1 MPNILKK
8 YIFCVILSLTIST
21 SLCFILNFQ
30 CSLHILY
37 FILLCCVINV
47 YVVLH
52 IAKRHI
58 DRENEERENKL
69 IKQIEHS
76 SNHLATIMCN
86 LPLVAYITDTEC
98 RFITGNSEAI
108 KFFEAE
114 ENIEKLRN
122 PETVFDK
129 DTLEMIREEN
139 KLIIQTKEPFVTD
152 KIVRLKSGKQNWFN
166 IRKVPIFN
174 DTYEVKGF
182 VIFGRNI
189 DIEKAAQKQRE
200 TYISTLSHDLKIP
213 TLAQI
218 RALELLV
225 DGNLGKVNKMQ
236 KEVLNLTLDSCRYMY
251 DMLST
256 LLSTYKYE
264 NKDISLTYEK
274 IQVMKLMDEC
284 FHKYVKSMHHKNIH
298 IKVKAKEKFFTVYAD
313 KSQIKKAFENLI
325 DHCISSAYENTEI
338 VCAIKKTGNGK
349 NVFLSLGFESP
360 YISSENIENLFKR
373 YSTAAEK
380 MGKVGSGLGLYL
392 AKQIINA
399 HNGVIYAESKE
410 SNYNIYNIELPCINE
425 CKISAIAC

>member
-1 MPNILKK
+1 MPNLAKSYIL
-8 YIFCVILSLTIST
+8 CVTSSLIIST
-21 SLCFILNFQ
+21 SLCFILNFE
-30 CSLHILY
+30 CSVHILS
-37 FILLCCVINV
+37 FIILSCLINS
-47 YVVLH
+47 YCNLYLT
-52 IAKRHI
+52 KRQI
-58 DRENEERENKL
+58 DSENEERENKL
-69 IKQIEHS
+69 IRQIEHS
-76 SNHLATIMCN
+76 SKHLATIINN
-86 LPLVAYITDTEC
+86 LPLVAYIIDTEC
-98 RFITGNSEAI
+98 RFITGNGEAV
-108 KFFEAE
+108 KFFDAE
-114 ENIEKLRN
+114 DNIEKLRY
-122 PETVFDK
+122 PEMIFEK

-139 KLIIQTKEPFVTD
+139 SLIIQTKEPFVTE
-152 KIVRLKSGKQNWFN
+152 KIVKLKSGKQHWFN
-166 IRKVPIFN
+166 IRKAPILN
-174 DTYEVKGF
+174 DNDDVKGF
-182 VIFGRNI
+182 VIFGRYI

-218 RALELLV
+218 RALELLL
-225 DGNLGKVNKMQ
+225 DGNLGKINKMQ
-236 KEVLNLTLDSCRYMY
+236 NEVLNLTLDSCRYMY

-264 NKDISLTYEK
+264 NKDICLTYEK

-325 DHCISSAYENTEI
+325 DHCVSSAYENTEI
-338 VCAIKKTGNGK
+338 VCDIKKTANGK

-360 YISSENIENLFKR
+360 YISSEDIGNLFKR

-380 MGKVGSGLGLYL
+380 MGKVGCGLGLYL

-399 HNGVIYAESKE
+399 HNGIIYAESKE

-425 CKISAIAC
+425 CKISAMTC

>member
-1 MPNILKK
+1 MPNISKN
-8 YIFCVILSLTIST
+8 YIFCVVLSLVITT
-21 SLCFILNFQ
+21 SMCFVLKFQ
-30 CSLHILY
+30 CTLHILY
-37 FILLCCVINV
+37 LILLSCMVNV
-47 YVVLH
+47 FVVLK
-52 IAKRHI
+52 ISKRYMAK
-58 DRENEERENKL
+58 ENEERENKL
-69 IKQIEHS
+69 IKQIEYS
-76 SNHLATIMCN
+76 SNHLTTIMCN

-98 RFITGNSEAI
+98 KFITGNSEAI
-108 KFFEAE
+108 KYFNAE
-114 ENIEKLRN
+114 EDIEKLRYL
-122 PETVFDK
+122 EDVFDT
-129 DTLEMIREEN
+129 DTLEMIKEEN
-139 KLIIQTKEPFVTD
+139 KHIMQTKSPFVTD
-152 KIVRLKSGKQNWFN
+152 KILKLKSGKQNWFN

-174 DTYEVKGF
+174 DSDEVKGF

-218 RALELLV
+218 RALELLI

-264 NKDISLTYEK
+264 NKDISLSYEK
-274 IQVMKLMDEC
+274 IQIMKLMDEC
-284 FHKYVKSMHHKNIH
+284 FHKYVKAMHHKNIN
-298 IKVKAKEKFFTVYAD
+298 IRVKAKEKFFTVYAD
-313 KSQIKKAFENLI
+313 KNQIKKAFENLI

-338 VCAIKKTGNGK
+338 TCDIKKTRNGK
-349 NVFLSLGFESP
+349 NVFLSLGFKSP
-360 YISSENIENLFKR
+360 FISSDQLENLFKR
-373 YSTAAEK
+373 YSTASEK

-425 CKISAIAC
+425 CKIPAIAC

>member
-1 MPNILKK
+1 MPNLAKNYIL
-8 YIFCVILSLTIST
+8 CVVSSLIIST
-21 SLCFILNFQ
+21 SFCFVLNFQ
-30 CSLHILY
+30 CSLRILS
-37 FILLCCVINV
+37 FILLCCLVNV
-47 YVVLH
+47 YFVLYFLKKQ
-52 IAKRHI
+52 IS
-58 DRENEERENKL
+58 RENEERENKL
-69 IKQIEHS
+69 IRQIEYS
-76 SNHLATIMCN
+76 SNHLTTIINN

-122 PETVFDK
+122 PETVFEK

-139 KLIIQTKEPFVTD
+139 ELIIQTKEPFVTD
-152 KIVRLKSGKQNWFN
+152 KIVKLKSGKQNWLN
-166 IRKVPIFN
+166 IRKVPILN
-174 DTYEVKGF
+174 DNDDVKGF

-338 VCAIKKTGNGK
+338 ICDIKKTGNGK

>member
-1 MPNILKK
+1 M
-8 YIFCVILSLTIST
+8 
-21 SLCFILNFQ
+21 NFQ
-30 CSLHILY
+30 CSLRILY
-37 FILLCCVINV
+37 FILLCCIINV
-47 YVVLH
+47 YVVLS
-52 IAKRHI
+52 ISKRYI
-58 DRENEERENKL
+58 SRENEERENKL

-86 LPLVAYITDTEC
+86 LPLVAYIIDTEC
-98 RFITGNSEAI
+98 RFITGNAEAV
-108 KFFEAE
+108 KYFEAE

-122 PETVFDK
+122 PEAVFEK

-152 KIVRLKSGKQNWFN
+152 KIVKLKSGKQNWFN

-174 DTYEVKGF
+174 DSDEVKGF

-313 KSQIKKAFENLI
+313 KNQIKRAFENLI

-338 VCAIKKTGNGK
+338 ICDIKKTGNGK

-360 YISSENIENLFKR
+360 FISSEQIENLFKR
-373 YSTAAEK
+373 YSTPSEK

-425 CKISAIAC
+425 CKISAITC

>member
-1 MPNILKK
+1 MLNFSKN
-8 YIFCVILSLTIST
+8 YIFCVILSLIAST
-21 SLCFILNFQ
+21 SICFVLNFQ
-30 CSLHILY
+30 CTLHILC
-37 FILLCCVINV
+37 FVILCCLINTYIV
-47 YVVLH
+47 RY
-52 IAKRHI
+52 ISKKQI
-58 DRENEERENKL
+58 IRENEERENKL
-69 IKQIEHS
+69 IRQIEYS
-76 SNHLATIMCN
+76 SNHLSTIINN
-86 LPLVAYITDTEC
+86 LPLVAYIIDTEY

-114 ENIEKLRN
+114 DDIERLRF
-122 PETVFDK
+122 PERVFEK

-139 KLIIQTKEPFVTD
+139 DLIIQTKEPFVTD
-152 KIVRLKSGKQNWFN
+152 KIVKLKSGKQNWFN
-166 IRKVPIFN
+166 IRKVPILN
-174 DTYEVKGF
+174 EKEEVKGF
-182 VIFGRNI
+182 VVFGRNI
-189 DIEKAAQKQRE
+189 DIEKAAQRQRE

-218 RALELLV
+218 RALELFV
-225 DGNLGKVNKMQ
+225 SGNLGKINKMQ
-236 KEVLNLTLDSCRYMY
+236 KEVINLTLDSCRYMY

-284 FHKYVKSMHHKNIH
+284 FHKYVKLMHHKNIH

-313 KSQIKKAFENLI
+313 KKQIKKAFENLI
-325 DHCISSAYENTEI
+325 DHCISSAYENTQI
-338 VCAIKKTGNGK
+338 VCDIKKTENGK

-360 YISSENIENLFKR
+360 FISSEQIENLFKR
-373 YSTAAEK
+373 YATPAEK

-425 CKISAIAC
+425 CKIPAFSY